1 VPAPSAPRG
10 EGPDFHTLRHNAV
23 SRYIAAGMTV
33 EEVADH
39 IGDTTKTVHEVYR
52 QQIDNAKR
60 RRARTELMAAEF
72 GSVLAAQPATEPAED
87 ATV

>member
-1 VPAPSAPRG
+1 V
-10 EGPDFHTLRHNAV
+10 PDFHAFRHTAA
-23 SRYIAAGMTV
+23 SRHIAAGMSV

-39 IGDTTKTVHEVYR
+39 LSDTVKTVLEVYR
-52 QQIDNAKR
+52 HQIDNAKR

-72 GSVLAAQPATEPAED
+72 GSVLAAQGATEPAPD